1 MEHKSDPRAAHKG
14 LALALPLGHVQNA
27 SNGLRT
33 SRLSL
38 PFTAGRLRPPHRIVM
53 APPTRDRAPFCGG
66 ARGST
71 DYPALAEEETTA

>member
-1 MEHKSDPRAAHKG
+1 M
-14 LALALPLGHVQNA
+14 
-27 SNGLRT
+27 
-33 SRLSL
+33 